1 MKNLWYKVKYAFLTT
16 LALVLVFVVAGC
28 NIKIPKE
35 NFDNFTNNIF
45 KTIIGND
52 EFTSNFLFN
61 DPTAFGLERYEP
73 SLPTPG
79 KTQALGVLIINLYFG
94 QVKNFD

>member
-73 SLPTPG
+73 
-79 KTQALGVLIINLYFG
+79 
-94 QVKNFD
+94 